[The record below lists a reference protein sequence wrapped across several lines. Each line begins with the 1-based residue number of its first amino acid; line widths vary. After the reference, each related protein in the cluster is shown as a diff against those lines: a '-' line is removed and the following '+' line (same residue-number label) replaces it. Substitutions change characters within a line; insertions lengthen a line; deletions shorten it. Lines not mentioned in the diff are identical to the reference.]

1 MALIT
6 TSDAG
11 QSFGDV
17 DIFRNISVTIQPD
30 SKIALVGPNGI
41 GKTTFLMILAGLT
54 KPSSGSVQIAQK
66 TRIGYLRQEAMA
78 AFAERENTV
87 FEEMMTAF
95 SGLQEQETRLHEIE
109 DLMAQ
114 GEMGDDL
121 MDEYGVIQERFE
133 AAGGYDY
140 EFRIKQVLQGLGFD
154 QTQRDTPLRHLSGG
168 QQTRALLARLL
179 LEKPD
184 LLILDEPTNHLDVEA
199 LQWLEQILRN
209 WEGSVLIVSHDRYFL
224 DKVVNTVW
232 EMSRMGVVTYRGN
245 YTAYL
250 KQRQERWERH
260 QKVYEEEKERMEEEM
275 EYIRV
280 NISNRNPELAQGKL
294 KRLTRDLVAIEEFG
308 LMRFRD
314 KNWSEMGLGRQRS
327 LSVEEAGR
335 MVRALKGPDE
345 DLPKLNLT
353 LKSGHK
359 SESIVLRTT
368 SLQVGYPNKPLFT
381 TDPIELHR
389 LEVAALIGSNGVG
402 KTTFL
407 KTIMGQVEP
416 LTGKLSSGEK
426 TKIGYFAQA
435 HEQLNPEATV
445 LEELMR
451 HKELPMTDAR
461 KHLAQFLFRKET
473 VFKQIAVLSGG
484 ERGRLA
490 LAILALEGAN
500 FLLLDEP
507 TNHLDIPAQ
516 EILQEVLEHFEGTIL
531 LVSHD
536 RYLVDRLATQ
546 IWNLEDGHLQVFEGD
561 YEKFLESRSLEAQKA

>member
-1 MALIT
+1 MAMIT

-17 DIFRNISVTIQPD
+17 DIFRNISVAIQPE

-41 GKTTFLMILAGLT
+41 GKTTLLMILAGLQ
-54 KPSSGSVQIAQK
+54 KPTSGTVQIGQK
-66 TRIGYLRQEAMA
+66 TRIGYLRQEAIA
-78 AFAERENTV
+78 AFTEGDNTV
-87 FEEMMTAF
+87 YEEMMTAF
-95 SGLQEQETRLHEIE
+95 GGLHQQEARLHEIE

-114 GEMGDDL
+114 GEMGDVL
-121 MDEYGVIQERFE
+121 MDEYSTIQEQFE

-154 QTQRDTPLRHLSGG
+154 ETQRNTPLRHLSGG

-179 LEKPD
+179 LENPD

-199 LQWLEQILRN
+199 LAWLEQILRN
-209 WEGSVLIVSHDRYFL
+209 RDGAVLIVSHDRYFL

-232 EMSRMGVVTYRGN
+232 EMSKIGIVTFRGN

-250 KQRQERWERH
+250 KQRQERWDRQ
-260 QKVYEEEKERMEEEM
+260 QKVYEEEKERMEGEM
-275 EYIRV
+275 EYIRT

-314 KNWSEMGLGRQRS
+314 KSWSEMGLGRQRPMS
-327 LSVEEAGR
+327 IEEAGR
-335 MVRALKGPDE
+335 ALRALKGPDE
-345 DLPKLNLT
+345 DLPKLNLS

-359 SESIVLRTT
+359 SESIVLRTS
-368 SLQVGYPNKPLFT
+368 SLQIGYPGKPLFT
-381 TDPIELHR
+381 TDEIELHR

-407 KTIMGQVEP
+407 KTIMGQVAP
-416 LTGKLSSGEK
+416 LNGTLASGEK
-426 TKIGYFAQA
+426 VKIGYFAQA
-435 HEQLNPEATV
+435 HESLNPEGTV

-451 HKELPMTDAR
+451 HKELPMTEAR

-473 VFKQIAVLSGG
+473 VFKQISVLSGG

-490 LAILALEGAN
+490 LAMLALEGAN

-516 EILQEVLEHFEGTIL
+516 EVLQEVLEHFEGTIL

-546 IWNLEDGHLQVFEGD
+546 IWNLEDGHLQVFDGD
-561 YEKFLESRSLEAQKA
+561 YQQFLEERSAVLQPR